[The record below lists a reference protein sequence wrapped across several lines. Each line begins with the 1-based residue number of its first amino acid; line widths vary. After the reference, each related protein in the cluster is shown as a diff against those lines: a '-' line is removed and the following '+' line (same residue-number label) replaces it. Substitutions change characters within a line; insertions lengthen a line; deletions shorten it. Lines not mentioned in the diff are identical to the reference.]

1 MIAADFSQLQLGE
14 PLAVLVSGGLDSA
27 VLLGLAARQMASVHP
42 LYVRCGLHWE
52 EVELSYLRR
61 FLAALKAR
69 QVQKL
74 VVLELPVRDLYGEHW
89 SVYGRQVPDADSP
102 DEAVYLPGRNVFL
115 LSKALL
121 WCHLHKVPVLA
132 LGTLRGN
139 PFADATPEFMAA
151 IAAVV
156 NQACEARLRIVQ
168 PLRHLD
174 KAEVVALGR
183 DLPLVW
189 TFSCLSPQGELHCGS
204 CNKCGERRR
213 AFAACGVPDPTPYA
227 EPRTEVG

>member
-1 MIAADFSQLQLGE
+1 MIAADFSQLQPGE

-27 VLLGLAARQMASVHP
+27 VLLGLAARQAASVHP
-42 LYVRCGLHWE
+42 LYIRCGLHWE
-52 EVELSYLRR
+52 RMELSYLRR
-61 FLAALKAR
+61 YLAALEAP
-69 QVQKL
+69 QLQKL
-74 VVLELPVRDLYGEHW
+74 VVLELPVEDLYGEHW
-89 SVYGRQVPDADSP
+89 SLNGQTVPDASSP
-102 DEAVYLPGRNVFL
+102 DDAVYLPGRNVLL

-121 WCHLHKVPVLA
+121 WCHQQGVPVLA

-139 PFADATPEFMAA
+139 PFADATPEFLAA
-151 IAAVV
+151 MAAVV
-156 NQACEARLRIVQ
+156 NRACGARLRIVQ

-189 TFSCLSPQGELHCGS
+189 TFSCLSPQGELHCGR

-213 AFAACGVPDPTPYA
+213 AFAACGVRDPTLYA
-227 EPRTEVG
+227 ERPTEAG